1 MSRQVVFGGD
11 NRPIMQDAAE
21 DGDVVG
27 AMMEIVSEE
36 GDGDEPL
43 IDRLR

>member
-11 NRPIMQDAAE
+11 NRPIMQDAE

-27 AMMEIVSEE
+27 AMMEIVSE
-36 GDGDEPL
+36 
-43 IDRLR
+43 